1 MPLLPFLSPSR
12 VAEMSVVQNLCVE
25 AHGMCGSTSLQ
36 SPLYPEGILPGFD
49 AFWIQLEPLSWV
61 DAETKRLGDCFNG
74 TNLFC
79 I

>member
-1 MPLLPFLSPSR
+1 MPLLPFLSPSH

-25 AHGMCGSTSLQ
+25 AHSVCGFTSSQ
-36 SPLYPEGILPGFD
+36 SPLYLEGILPDFD

-74 TNLFC
+74 MNLFC